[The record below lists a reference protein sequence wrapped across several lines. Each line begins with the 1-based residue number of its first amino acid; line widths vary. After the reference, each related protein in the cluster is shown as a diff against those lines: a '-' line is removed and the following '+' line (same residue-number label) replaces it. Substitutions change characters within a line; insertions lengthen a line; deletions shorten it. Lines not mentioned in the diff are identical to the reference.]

1 MTLVTVLA
9 GGVGAARFLEGL
21 IRLAAQDH
29 VTIIG
34 NTGDDVEFYGL
45 RICPDLDIVTYTLAG
60 VVDAERGW
68 GIRNDTNYCQ
78 QSLAGLGFESW
89 FWLGDRDMATHIYRT
104 SRLREGATL
113 TEVTGELTKRFGLRV
128 NLIPMSNDRVETRII
143 TDHEE
148 LNFQEYFVKRH
159 AQDAVRGVKFLG
171 AEEADPSPGVID
183 SIRTSDHI
191 LIAPSNPAVSIG
203 PILAIKGIRQAL
215 RENRRKTVGI
225 SPIIAGAPVK
235 GPADKL
241 MAGLGQEVSAYGVAQ
256 TYVDIMTG
264 FIIDSQDKKIESRI
278 KSLGVNVAVTDTLM
292 RSLDDK
298 VRVAK
303 TVLDL
308 AKNLATD

>member
-60 VVDAERGW
+60 VVDPERGW

-256 TYVDIMTG
+256 THVDIMTG

-303 TVLDL
+303 TALDL

>member
-60 VVDAERGW
+60 VVDPERGW